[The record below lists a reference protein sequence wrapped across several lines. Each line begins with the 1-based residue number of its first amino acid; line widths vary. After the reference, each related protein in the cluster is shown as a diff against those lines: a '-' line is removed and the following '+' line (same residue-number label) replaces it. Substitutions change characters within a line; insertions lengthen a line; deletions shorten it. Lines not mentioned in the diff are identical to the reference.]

1 MNIQAIINSTSTMSL
16 DELCRL
22 NHDLVAIIKH
32 RRTMESKDMR
42 SMLSVGDLVWF
53 DNGGKRIDGKV
64 TKIMRT
70 RALVIEKH
78 SPFRT
83 WKVPMSAL
91 EFHSNS

>member
-1 MNIQAIINSTSTMSL
+1 MTL
-16 DELCRL
+16 DELCQL

-32 RRTMESKDMR
+32 RRTMESKDMKA
-42 SMLSVGDLVWF
+42 SLSVGDKVWF
-53 DNGGKRIDGKV
+53 ETRGKRIDCKV

-70 RALVIEKH
+70 KALVIEKY

-91 EFHSNS
+91 NFQ